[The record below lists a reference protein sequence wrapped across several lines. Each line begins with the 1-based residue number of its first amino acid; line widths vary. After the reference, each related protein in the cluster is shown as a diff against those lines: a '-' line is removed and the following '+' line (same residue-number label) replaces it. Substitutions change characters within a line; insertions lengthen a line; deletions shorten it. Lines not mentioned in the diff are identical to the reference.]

1 VIGAINDT
9 LSENSGEINHLPII
23 VAGDFQG
30 NKACDFVTYIVA
42 NADDFFSHANLKTK
56 QFLRRI

>member
-1 VIGAINDT
+1 VIGTINDT

-56 QFLRRI
+56 